1 MMKATILIIR
11 LMLLCFILAGCA
23 ATQPNKS
30 LLQNEFSH
38 ILKYKLDP
46 NFFSARKTLKEISL
60 SNRSL
65 AIELGKLPEFQ
76 RSIKDD
82 DLSALKKLL
91 SLYSTCQI
99 DFDKFFDQIYFIGK
113 PEIRRFNA
121 PLQALFWL
129 VKDEKLGDID
139 YIIRD
144 FYLEDLLEKSWIL
157 LHTEHLHRWR
167 WRSIQARK
175 LFDSCRDENLKRKI
189 EVFFYKNRGATDYI
203 ISLAEQH
210 PDRFAHKFQSFNND
224 LLLQQKRWNNFKT
237 VVDRINAPELV
248 HYYII
253 KNFNFEPN
261 LFLKP
266 EEIFFKKSGNSRALA
281 LLGELI
287 LKKNGYRTF
296 IRNVEISDSPCATEH
311 SGSGIVLENGKYLL
325 VVDFPK
331 GKQISGPFDLYTLDI
346 ELSHGHCF
354 PPPKPPLLIPVP
366 DLVQKELFVDYSWK
380 YE

>member
-11 LMLLCFILAGCA
+11 LLLLCFILAGCA

-30 LLQNEFSH
+30 LIQNEFSH

-46 NFFSARKTLKEISL
+46 NFFAARKTLKEISL

-144 FYLEDLLEKSWIL
+144 FYLKDLLEKSWIM

-261 LFLKP
+261 LSLKSKKT
-266 EEIFFKKSGNSRALA
+266 FFKKSGNSRALA
-281 LLGELI
+281 LLGELL

-296 IRNVEISDSPCATEH
+296 IRNVEISDSPCATKH
-311 SGSGIVLENGKYLL
+311 SGSGIVLESGKYLL

-366 DLVQKELFVDYSWK
+366 DLVQNELVVDYSWQ

>member
-1 MMKATILIIR
+1 MKTTILIIR
-11 LMLLCFILAGCA
+11 LLPLCLFLAGCV

-38 ILKYKLDP
+38 ILKYKQDS
-46 NFFSARKTLKEISL
+46 NFFAARKALKEFSL
-60 SNRSL
+60 SNRKL

-76 RSIKDD
+76 QTIKDD
-82 DLSALKKLL
+82 DLRGLRELISF
-91 SLYSTCQI
+91 YRTCQI
-99 DFDKFFDQIYFIGK
+99 DFDKFFNQIYFIGK

-129 VKDEKLGDID
+129 VKDEKLEDID
-139 YIIRD
+139 DIIRD

-224 LLLQQKRWNNFKT
+224 LLLQKKRWNNFKT

-296 IRNVEISDSPCATEH
+296 IRNVEISNSPCATEH

>member
-1 MMKATILIIR
+1 
-11 LMLLCFILAGCA
+11 MLLCFILAGCA

-144 FYLEDLLEKSWIL
+144 FYLEDLLGKSWIL

>member
-1 MMKATILIIR
+1 MMKATILIFR
-11 LMLLCFILAGCA
+11 LLLLCFILAGCA

-30 LLQNEFSH
+30 LIQNEFSH

-46 NFFSARKTLKEISL
+46 NFFAARKTLKEISL

-144 FYLEDLLEKSWIL
+144 FYLKDLLEKSWIM

-296 IRNVEISDSPCATEH
+296 IRNVEISDSPCATKH
-311 SGSGIVLENGKYLL
+311 SGSGIVLESGKYLL

-366 DLVQKELFVDYSWK
+366 DLVQNELVVDYSWQ

>member
-1 MMKATILIIR
+1 MKATILIIR
-11 LMLLCFILAGCA
+11 LLLLCFILAGCA

-46 NFFSARKTLKEISL
+46 NFFAARKTLKEISL

-91 SLYSTCQI
+91 SLYSTYQI
-99 DFDKFFDQIYFIGK
+99 DFDKFFDQIYFIGE
-113 PEIRRFNA
+113 PEIRKFNA

-144 FYLEDLLEKSWIL
+144 FYLKDLLEKSWIL

-210 PDRFAHKFQSFNND
+210 PDRFAHKFQSFNKD

-281 LLGELI
+281 LLGELF

-296 IRNVEISDSPCATEH
+296 IRNVEISDSPCATKH
-311 SGSGIVLENGKYLL
+311 SGSGIVLESGKYLL

-366 DLVQKELFVDYSWK
+366 DFVQQEFFVDYSWQ

>member
-1 MMKATILIIR
+1 MKATILIIR
-11 LMLLCFILAGCA
+11 LLPLCLFLAGCV

-38 ILKYKLDP
+38 ILKYKRDS
-46 NFFSARKTLKEISL
+46 NFFAARKALKEFSL
-60 SNRSL
+60 SNRKL

-76 RSIKDD
+76 QTIKDD
-82 DLSALKKLL
+82 DLRGLRELISF
-91 SLYSTCQI
+91 YRTCQI
-99 DFDKFFDQIYFIGK
+99 DFDKFFNQIYFIGK

-129 VKDEKLGDID
+129 VKDEKLEDID
-139 YIIRD
+139 DIIRD

-210 PDRFAHKFQSFNND
+210 PDRFAHKYQSFNND

-266 EEIFFKKSGNSRALA
+266 EEIFFKKSGNSSALA

-296 IRNVEISDSPCATEH
+296 IRNVEISNSPCATEH

>member
-1 MMKATILIIR
+1 MKATILIIR

-144 FYLEDLLEKSWIL
+144 LYLEDLLEKSWIL

>member
-1 MMKATILIIR
+1 MKATILIIR

>member
-1 MMKATILIIR
+1 MGKASRLIIWQVFV
-11 LMLLCFILAGCA
+11 CFILVGCA
-23 ATQPNKS
+23 ATQPNES
-30 LLQNEFSH
+30 LLQSEFIH
-38 ILKYKLDP
+38 ILKYKRDP
-46 NFFSARKTLKEISL
+46 NYFAARKTLEEISL
-60 SNRSL
+60 SNRLL

-76 RSIKDD
+76 QSIKDD
-82 DLSALKKLL
+82 DLDALKKLL
-91 SLYSTCQI
+91 SIYSTNQI
-99 DFDKFFDQIYFIGK
+99 DFDKFVDQIYYIGE

-129 VKDEKLGDID
+129 VKDEKLGDIN

-144 FYLEDLLEKSWIL
+144 FCLKELLEKSWVL

-210 PDRFAHKFQSFNND
+210 PDGFAHKFQSFNND

-237 VVDRINAPELV
+237 VADRVNAPELV
-248 HYYII
+248 HYYILR
-253 KNFNFEPN
+253 NFNFAPN
-261 LFLKP
+261 LPLKP
-266 EEIFFKKSGNSRALA
+266 EETFFKKSGDSHALA
-281 LLGELI
+281 LLGELF
-287 LKKNGYRTF
+287 LKKNGYKTF
-296 IRNVEISDSPCATEH
+296 IRNVRISESPCVTGH

-331 GKQISGPFDLYTLDI
+331 GKQISGPFDLYSLDI

-354 PPPKPPLLIPVP
+354 PPPKPPLLIPLP
-366 DLVQKELFVDYSWK
+366 DFVEKEFLVDF
-380 YE
+380 